1 LLTDKHSKVHMS
13 LRSVLVDVFRR
24 RPTSKQLVYY
34 VPTYDNI
41 NINES
46 SKEYSIGES
55 YCINKIAV
63 SFRSI
68 KIYIEVLRL
77 NV

>member
-13 LRSVLVDVFRR
+13 LRSVSVDVFRR

-34 VPTYDNI
+34 VPKYDNI

-55 YCINKIAV
+55 YYINKIAV
-63 SFRSI
+63 SFR
-68 KIYIEVLRL
+68 
-77 NV
+77 